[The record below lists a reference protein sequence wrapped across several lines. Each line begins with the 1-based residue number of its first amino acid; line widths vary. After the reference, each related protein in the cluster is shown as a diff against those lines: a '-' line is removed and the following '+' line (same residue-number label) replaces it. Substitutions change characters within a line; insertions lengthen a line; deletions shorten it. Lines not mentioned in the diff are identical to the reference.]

1 MGPRGSAMSKGYLGK
16 LLWVDLTSGKVS
28 TTVLD
33 EATAQSYLAGSG
45 LGAKLIHDRL
55 KSIKGP
61 LDPSN
66 PLCFMPGLLC
76 GTVVPGANRT
86 MVCALSPAT
95 NAWGEARA
103 GGAWSPMLKY
113 AGYDGVIFTG
123 KAKKPVYVWI
133 ENDHV
138 EIRPA
143 EKLWGKGFFET
154 DERLLQETSP
164 DAIVAGIGPAGEK
177 LSRMACVMFEG
188 RYARSAGRTGMG
200 AVMGSKKLKAVVVR
214 GTGGVPVADPMGL
227 MKRAAAYGGKEK
239 QLFKRNFELGTAGG
253 VMGVEAVGDMPIHNF
268 LGGRWTEKAERVSGQ
283 TMFKKYGRHERSCV
297 SCPSNCTLVVDIPGT
312 AVGHAPEYE
321 TIGAFGSMCENDSLE
336 VIGKCNE
343 LCNDYGLDTISAGN
357 TIAFAMEA
365 FEKGLLT
372 EKELG
377 GIRLTWGNGEAMI
390 ALLHKMGR
398 REGIGDILADGTRPA
413 AERLG
418 KDFADMVV
426 EVKGVEV
433 PMHDPRAYWSNA
445 VNYAVA
451 NRGACHME
459 GVTFTVESGLP
470 FPDLGY
476 TTPMDPYITEGK
488 AQLAV
493 KMHDLM
499 VLYDGLGICKF
510 YIVVSYGPT
519 VLAEWLNYCT
529 GWKVTPDGLM
539 KAAERIFNVKRLINV
554 ARGLSR
560 KDDYL
565 PKRLLSVPQRD
576 DIGPVDPEG
585 MERMLTE
592 YYRIRGWDDTGVP
605 TPERLKA
612 LRLA

>member
-1 MGPRGSAMSKGYLGK
+1 MPKGYAGK
-16 LLWVDLTSGKVS
+16 LLWVDLTSGGI
-28 TTVLD
+28 TTTPLD
-33 EATAQSYLAGSG
+33 QDTAKSFLGGSG
-45 LGAKLIHDRL
+45 LGAKVIRDRV
-55 KSIKGP
+55 KTIRGP

-86 MVCALSPAT
+86 AVCALSPAT

-103 GGAWSPMLKY
+103 GGAWAPMLKY
-113 AGYDGVIFTG
+113 AGYDGAVFTG
-123 KAKKPVYVWI
+123 RAAHPVYVWI
-133 ENDHV
+133 ENEHV

-143 EKLWGKGFFET
+143 DRLWGTGFFET
-154 DERLLQETSP
+154 DARLLAETHK

-200 AVMGSKKLKAVVVR
+200 AVMGSKNLKAVVVR
-214 GTGGVPVADPMGL
+214 GTHGITVADGLGL
-227 MKRAAAYGGKEK
+227 MRRAAAYGDKEK
-239 QLFKRNFELGTAGG
+239 PKFKRNFHLGTTGG
-253 VMGVEAVGDMPIHNF
+253 VVATEAVGDMPIRNF
-268 LGGRWTEKAERVSGQ
+268 LGGRWAEKAERVSGQ
-283 TMFKKYGRHERSCV
+283 TMFGRYGKHERSCL

-321 TIGAFGSMCENDSLE
+321 TVGAFGSMCECDQIE
-336 VIGKCNE
+336 VIAKCNE

-365 FEKGLLT
+365 FEKGLLSQAD
-372 EKELG
+372 LDG
-377 GIRLTWGNGEAMI
+377 LHLTWGNGEAMV
-390 ALLHKMGR
+390 ALLHKMGK
-398 REGIGDILADGTRPA
+398 REGVGDLLADGTRPA

-418 KDFADMVV
+418 KNFGDMLV
-426 EVKGVEV
+426 EVKGVEI
-433 PMHDPRAYWSNA
+433 PMHDPRAFWSNA
-445 VNYAVA
+445 LNYAVS

-476 TTPMDPYITEGK
+476 TAPMDPYITDGK
-488 AQLAV
+488 AELNL

-510 YIVVSYGPT
+510 YIVVAYGPT
-519 VLAEWLNYCT
+519 ALAEWLNYCT
-529 GWKVTPDGLM
+529 GWHMTPETLM
-539 KAAERIFNVKRLINV
+539 RTGERIFTAKRLINV
-554 ARGLSR
+554 ARGLTR

-576 DIGPVDPEG
+576 DIGPVDPQG

-592 YYRIRGWDDTGVP
+592 YYRLRGWDANGAP
-605 TPERLKA
+605 TKTRLKV
-612 LRLA
+612 LHLA

>member
-1 MGPRGSAMSKGYLGK
+1 

-28 TTVLD
+28 TSVLD
-33 EATAQSYLAGSG
+33 EATAQAYLAGSG

-55 KSIKGP
+55 KTINEP
-61 LDPSN
+61 LAPAN

-76 GTVVPGANRT
+76 GTLVPGANRT
-86 MVCALSPAT
+86 TVCALSPAT

-103 GGAWSPMLKY
+103 GGAWAPMLKY

-133 ENDHV
+133 ENDQV

-154 DERLLQETSP
+154 DERLLQETHP
-164 DAIVAGIGPAGEK
+164 DAIVAGIGQAGEK

-188 RYARSAGRTGMG
+188 KYARSAGRTGMG
-200 AVMGSKKLKAVVVR
+200 AVMGSKHLKAVVVR

-239 QLFKRNFELGTAGG
+239 RLFKRNFELGTAGG

-268 LGGRWTEKAERVSGQ
+268 MGGRWTEKAQRVSGQ

-297 SCPSNCTLVVDIPGT
+297 SCPSNCTLIVDIPGSQ
-312 AVGHAPEYE
+312 VGHAPEYE

-336 VIGKCNE
+336 IIGKCNE
-343 LCNDYGLDTISAGN
+343 VCNDYGLDTISAGN

-365 FEKGLLT
+365 FEKGLLS
-372 EKELG
+372 EADLG

-418 KDFADMVV
+418 KDFGDMVV

-476 TTPMDPYITEGK
+476 TTPMDPYITDGK

-499 VLYDGLGICKF
+499 ILYDGLGICKF

-519 VLAEWLNYCT
+519 IMAEWLNYCT
-529 GWKVTPDGLM
+529 GWKVKPEGLM
-539 KAAERIFNVKRLINV
+539 RTAERIFNVKRLINV
-554 ARGLSR
+554 ARGLGR
-560 KDDYL
+560 KDDSL
-565 PKRLLSVPQRD
+565 PKRLLTVAQRD
-576 DIGPVDPEG
+576 DIGPVDPQG

-592 YYRIRGWDDTGVP
+592 YYRIRGWDETGVP

-612 LRLA
+612 LQLA

>member
-1 MGPRGSAMSKGYLGK
+1 MPKGYVGK
-16 LLWVDLTSGKVS
+16 LLWVDLASGKVS
-28 TTVLD
+28 TTILG
-33 EATAQSYLAGSG
+33 EAEARGYLAGSG

-55 KSIKGP
+55 TKIRGP

-66 PLCFMPGLLC
+66 LLCFLPGLLC

-86 MVCALSPAT
+86 AVCAVSPAT
-95 NAWGEARA
+95 GAWGEARA
-103 GGAWSPMLKY
+103 GGAWGPLLKY
-113 AGYDGVIFTG
+113 AGYDGVLFTG
-123 KAKKPVYVWI
+123 KAKRPVYIWI
-133 ENDHV
+133 EDQRV

-143 EKLWGKGFFET
+143 EKLWGKGFYET
-154 DERLLQETSP
+154 DERLLQETHK
-164 DAIVAGIGPAGEK
+164 DAIVAAIGPAGEK

-200 AVMGSKKLKAVVVR
+200 AVMGSKHLKAVVVR
-214 GTGGVPVADPMGL
+214 GRGGVPVADAAGL
-227 MKRAAAYGGKEK
+227 LRRSAAYGGKEK
-239 QLFKRNFELGTAGG
+239 QRFKRNFELGTAGG

-268 LGGRWTEKAERVSGQ
+268 LGGRWTEKAERISGQ
-283 TMFKKYGRHERSCV
+283 TMFQKYGKHERSCL

-321 TIGAFGSMCENDSLE
+321 TIGAFGSMCENDQIE
-336 VIGKCNE
+336 IIARCNE

-357 TIAFAMEA
+357 TVAFAMEA
-365 FEKGLLT
+365 VEKGLLT
-372 EKELG
+372 EEDLG
-377 GIRLTWGNGEAMI
+377 GIPLRWGDGEAMI
-390 ALLHKMGR
+390 ALLHKIGR
-398 REGIGDILADGTRPA
+398 REGIGDVLADGTRPA

-418 KDFADMVV
+418 KEFGDMVV

-476 TTPMDPYITEGK
+476 TTPMDPYIPDGK

-499 VLYDGLGICKF
+499 AIYDGLGVCKF

-519 VLAEWLNYCT
+519 ILAEWLNYCT
-529 GWKVTPDGLM
+529 GWKVTPEELM
-539 KAAERIFNVKRLINV
+539 RTAERIFNVKRLINI
-554 ARGLSR
+554 ARGLTR
-560 KDDYL
+560 KDDSL

-576 DIGPVDPEG
+576 DIGPVDPQA
-585 MERMLTE
+585 MERMLME
-592 YYRIRGWDDTGVP
+592 YYRLRGWDERGAP
-605 TPERLKA
+605 TRERLKA
-612 LRLA
+612 LQLA

>member
-1 MGPRGSAMSKGYLGK
+1 MPKGYRGK
-16 LLWVDLTSGKVS
+16 LLWVDLSSGKISS
-28 TTVLD
+28 TALD
-33 EATAQSYLAGSG
+33 EVTARNYLAGSG

-55 KSIKGP
+55 KGIKGP

-86 MVCALSPAT
+86 TVCALSPAT

-103 GGAWSPMLKY
+103 GGAWAPMLKY

-133 ENDHV
+133 ENDQV

-154 DERLLQETSP
+154 DERLLQATHK

-188 RYARSAGRTGMG
+188 QYARAAGRTGMG
-200 AVMGSKKLKAVVVR
+200 AVMGSKNLKAVVVR
-214 GTGGVPVADPMGL
+214 GTGGVPVADPVGL
-227 MKRAAAYGGKEK
+227 MKRSAAYGGKEK
-239 QLFKRNFELGTAGG
+239 QRFKRNFELGTAGG

-268 LGGRWTEKAERVSGQ
+268 MGGRWTEKAERISGQ
-283 TMFKKYGRHERSCV
+283 TMFKKYGRHERSCL
-297 SCPSNCTLVVDIPGT
+297 SCPSNCTLVVDIPDT
-312 AVGHAPEYE
+312 RVGHAPEYE
-321 TIGAFGSMCENDSLE
+321 TIGAFGSMCENDSIE
-336 VIGKCNE
+336 VIAKCNE

-372 EKELG
+372 EADLG
-377 GIRLTWGNGEAMI
+377 GIRPTWGNGGAMI

-398 REGIGDILADGTRPA
+398 REGIGDILAEGTKVA
-413 AERLG
+413 AKRLG
-418 KDFADMVV
+418 KDFGDMVV
-426 EVKGVEV
+426 EVKGVEI

-476 TTPMDPYITEGK
+476 TTPMDPYITDGK

-519 VLAEWLNYCT
+519 IMAEWLNYCT
-529 GWKVTPDGLM
+529 GWKVSPDELM
-539 KAAERIFNVKRLINV
+539 RTAERTFTLKRMINV

-565 PKRLLSVPQRD
+565 PRRLLAVPQRD
-576 DIGPVDPEG
+576 DIGPVDPQG

-592 YYRIRGWDDTGVP
+592 YYRLRGWDEKGAP
-605 TPERLKA
+605 TKERLKA
-612 LRLA
+612 LQLA

>member
-1 MGPRGSAMSKGYLGK
+1 MPKGYLGK

-33 EATAQSYLAGSG
+33 EATAQAYLAGSG
-45 LGAKLIHDRL
+45 LGAKLIHERL
-55 KSIKGP
+55 KTINEP
-61 LDPSN
+61 LAPAN

-76 GTVVPGANRT
+76 GTLVPGANRT
-86 MVCALSPAT
+86 TVCALSPAT

-103 GGAWSPMLKY
+103 GGAWAPMLKY

-133 ENDHV
+133 ENDQV

-154 DERLLQETSP
+154 DERLLQETHP
-164 DAIVAGIGPAGEK
+164 DAIVAGIGQAGEK

-188 RYARSAGRTGMG
+188 KYARSAGRTGMG
-200 AVMGSKKLKAVVVR
+200 AVMGSKHLKAVVVR

-239 QLFKRNFELGTAGG
+239 RLFKRNFELGTAGG

-268 LGGRWTEKAERVSGQ
+268 MGGRWTEKAERVSGQ

-297 SCPSNCTLVVDIPGT
+297 SCPSNCTLIVDIPGSQ
-312 AVGHAPEYE
+312 VGHAPEYE
-321 TIGAFGSMCENDSLE
+321 TIGAFGSMCENDSIE
-336 VIGKCNE
+336 IIGKCNE
-343 LCNDYGLDTISAGN
+343 VCNDYGLDTISAGN

-365 FEKGLLT
+365 FEKGLLS
-372 EKELG
+372 EADLG

-418 KDFADMVV
+418 KDFGDMVV

-476 TTPMDPYITEGK
+476 TTPMDPYITDGK

-499 VLYDGLGICKF
+499 ILYDGLGICKF

-519 VLAEWLNYCT
+519 IMAEWLNYCT
-529 GWKVTPDGLM
+529 GWKVKPEGLM
-539 KAAERIFNVKRLINV
+539 RTAERIFNVKRLINV
-554 ARGLSR
+554 ARGLGR
-560 KDDYL
+560 KDDSL
-565 PKRLLSVPQRD
+565 PKRLLTVAQRD
-576 DIGPVDPEG
+576 DIGPVDPQG

-592 YYRIRGWDDTGVP
+592 YYRIRGWDETGVP
-605 TPERLKA
+605 TQERLKA
-612 LRLA
+612 LQLA

>member
-1 MGPRGSAMSKGYLGK
+1 

-33 EATAQSYLAGSG
+33 EATAQAYLAGSG

-55 KSIKGP
+55 KTINEP
-61 LDPSN
+61 LAPAN

-76 GTVVPGANRT
+76 GTLVPGANRT
-86 MVCALSPAT
+86 TVCALSPAT

-103 GGAWSPMLKY
+103 GGAWAPMLKY

-133 ENDHV
+133 ENDQV

-154 DERLLQETSP
+154 DERLLQETHP
-164 DAIVAGIGPAGEK
+164 DAIVAGIGQAGEK

-188 RYARSAGRTGMG
+188 KYARSAGRTGMG
-200 AVMGSKKLKAVVVR
+200 AVMGSKHLKAVVVR

-239 QLFKRNFELGTAGG
+239 RLFKRNFELGTAGG

-268 LGGRWTEKAERVSGQ
+268 MGGRWTEKAQRVSGQ

-297 SCPSNCTLVVDIPGT
+297 SCPSNCTLIVDIPGSQ
-312 AVGHAPEYE
+312 VGHAPEYE

-336 VIGKCNE
+336 IIGKCNE
-343 LCNDYGLDTISAGN
+343 VCNDYGLDTISAGN

-365 FEKGLLT
+365 FEKGLLS
-372 EKELG
+372 EADLG

-418 KDFADMVV
+418 KDFGDMVV

-476 TTPMDPYITEGK
+476 TTPMDPYITDGK

-499 VLYDGLGICKF
+499 ILYDGLGICKF

-519 VLAEWLNYCT
+519 IMAEWLNYCT
-529 GWKVTPDGLM
+529 GWKVKPEGLM
-539 KAAERIFNVKRLINV
+539 RTAERIFNVKRLINV
-554 ARGLSR
+554 ARGLGR
-560 KDDYL
+560 KDDSL
-565 PKRLLSVPQRD
+565 PKRLLTVAQRD
-576 DIGPVDPEG
+576 DIGPVDPQG

-592 YYRIRGWDDTGVP
+592 YYRIRGWDETGVP

-612 LRLA
+612 LQLA